1 MIFTNSFSRSS
12 ANMLSKSNAILSIFN
27 KTITKLLNL
36 ADKAQAQAAKKQ
48 EEMKKAQEEME
59 ALNKI
64 ASDNRAMAK
73 KFEDMIKL

>member
-1 MIFTNSFSRSS
+1 
-12 ANMLSKSNAILSIFN
+12 MLSKSNAILSIFN

-36 ADKAQAQAAKKQ
+36 ADKAQAAKKQ

>member
-1 MIFTNSFSRSS
+1 MILTNPFSRSS

-36 ADKAQAQAAKKQ
+36 ADKAQAQ
-48 EEMKKAQEEME
+48 EEME

>member
-1 MIFTNSFSRSS
+1 MIFTNPFSRSS

-48 EEMKKAQEEME
+48 EEME

>member
-1 MIFTNSFSRSS
+1 MIFTNPFSRSS
-12 ANMLSKSNAILSIFN
+12 
-27 KTITKLLNL
+27 
-36 ADKAQAQAAKKQ
+36 AKKQ

>member
-1 MIFTNSFSRSS
+1 MIFTNPFSRSS

-48 EEMKKAQEEME
+48 EEMK

>member
-1 MIFTNSFSRSS
+1 MIFTNPFSRSS

-36 ADKAQAQAAKKQ
+36 ADKAQKQ

>member
-1 MIFTNSFSRSS
+1 MIFTNPFSRSS

-36 ADKAQAQAAKKQ
+36 ADKAQAQ
-48 EEMKKAQEEME
+48 EEME

>member
-1 MIFTNSFSRSS
+1 MIFTNPFSRSS
-12 ANMLSKSNAILSIFN
+12 AN

>member
-1 MIFTNSFSRSS
+1 
-12 ANMLSKSNAILSIFN
+12 MLSRSNAILSIFN

-36 ADKAQAQAAKKQ
+36 ADKAQAAKEQ

>member
-1 MIFTNSFSRSS
+1 MWRKKHSLSFDKKFKIIS
-12 ANMLSKSNAILSIFN
+12 N

-36 ADKAQAQAAKKQ
+36 ADKAQAAKKQ

>member
-1 MIFTNSFSRSS
+1 MIFTNPFSRSS
-12 ANMLSKSNAILSIFN
+12 ANILSKSNAILSIFN

-36 ADKAQAQAAKKQ
+36 ADKAQAAKKQ

>member
-1 MIFTNSFSRSS
+1 MIFTNPFSRSS

-36 ADKAQAQAAKKQ
+36 ADKAQAAKKQ

>member
-1 MIFTNSFSRSS
+1 MIFTNPFSRSS

-48 EEMKKAQEEME
+48 EEMKR
-59 ALNKI
+59 L
-64 ASDNRAMAK
+64 RK
-73 KFEDMIKL
+73 KWKL

>member
-1 MIFTNSFSRSS
+1 MIFTNPFSRSS

-36 ADKAQAQAAKKQ
+36 ADKVQ

>member
-1 MIFTNSFSRSS
+1 M
-12 ANMLSKSNAILSIFN
+12 
-27 KTITKLLNL
+27 LNL

-73 KFEDMIKL
+73 KFEDMIEL

>member
-1 MIFTNSFSRSS
+1 MIFTNPFSRSS

-48 EEMKKAQEEME
+48 E
-59 ALNKI
+59 
-64 ASDNRAMAK
+64 
-73 KFEDMIKL
+73 

>member
-1 MIFTNSFSRSS
+1 MILTNPFSRSS

-36 ADKAQAQAAKKQ
+36 ADKAQAAKKQ

>member
-1 MIFTNSFSRSS
+1 
-12 ANMLSKSNAILSIFN
+12 MLSKSNAILSIFN

-48 EEMKKAQEEME
+48 EEVKKAQEEME

>member
-1 MIFTNSFSRSS
+1 MIFTNPFSRSS

-36 ADKAQAQAAKKQ
+36 ADKAQAAKKQ
-48 EEMKKAQEEME
+48 EETKKAQEEME

>member
-1 MIFTNSFSRSS
+1 MIFTNPFSRSS

-36 ADKAQAQAAKKQ
+36 ADKAQA
-48 EEMKKAQEEME
+48 
-59 ALNKI
+59 LNKI

>member
-1 MIFTNSFSRSS
+1 
-12 ANMLSKSNAILSIFN
+12 MLSKNNAILSIFN

-36 ADKAQAQAAKKQ
+36 ADKAQAAKKQ

>member
-1 MIFTNSFSRSS
+1 MIFTNPFSRSS

-48 EEMKKAQEEME
+48 EARRDEKGSGRNGSSE
-59 ALNKI
+59 
-64 ASDNRAMAK
+64 
-73 KFEDMIKL
+73 

>member
-1 MIFTNSFSRSS
+1 
-12 ANMLSKSNAILSIFN
+12 MLSKSNAILSIFN

-48 EEMKKAQEEME
+48 EEME